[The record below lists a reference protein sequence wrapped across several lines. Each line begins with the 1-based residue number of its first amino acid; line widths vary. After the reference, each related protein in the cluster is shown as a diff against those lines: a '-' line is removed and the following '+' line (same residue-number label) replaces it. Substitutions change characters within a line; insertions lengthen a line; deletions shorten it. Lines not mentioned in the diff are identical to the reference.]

1 MLPSHELPERPVAV
15 PERSDPDDQRRADL
29 PRAPA
34 GRVPLHHP
42 GQRDRGA
49 RERNGGHAG
58 VRPVLHQRL
67 HAVLRGVEREHE
79 HRRAGALSAGFL
91 LLPASGD
98 RVRRRRALLRVPLHP
113 VSGRMR
119 PVPHRGPRQYTGI
132 TCSTFTGSDRVMR
145 HVRPVRFRFRL
156 YGVQLRRHPPVLGL
170 LGSHGQRRRI
180 QPVPIVPL
188 VQRGLRIERVHQ
200 PDSIQLRGLRFRHTG
215 RDLQRR
221 QSAVSKLSLQ
231 RVYHPNH
238 VLMCY
243 QLRFLVWAVFALR
256 SRFLLFFPD
265 DFYIQRAIYSGVR
278 PVPRQLLLRWRHQS
292 PDSLPSWNHLP
303 QPRDVAAP
311 TVSSR
316 LLLPNHWTGYPL
328 PGRFLLPVRLFGCH
342 SVPGQHMGDQY

>member
-256 SRFLLFFPD
+256 SRFLLFFPGSHCVC
-265 DFYIQRAIYSGVR
+265 AIYSGVR
-278 PVPRQLLLRWRHQS
+278 PVPCQLLLLRRHQP